1 MLAVKHIHIKKM
13 SVILNCVKV
22 GNKLRIRIISPNYFN
37 EHNCRFP
44 RAIRIEN
51 TLYEVPAADV
61 TLITHGGNNK
71 AFYRIKRSNICIVRD
86 DDPPITPATDFKVF
100 QDYEEDDCAICLS
113 ERKHYVFGPCGHFYV
128 CRSCVNQLKLCP
140 ICRSNIDFKVDFHT
154 LKN

>member
-1 MLAVKHIHIKKM
+1 M
-13 SVILNCVKV
+13 SVILECVKV
-22 GNKLRIRIISPNYFN
+22 GNKLRVRIISPNYFN
-37 EHNCRFP
+37 DHNCQFP

-61 TLITHGGNNK
+61 TLVTNGRNK

-86 DDPPITPATDFKVF
+86 VPTPTRDFKVF
-100 QDYEEDDCAICLS
+100 QDCEEDDCAICLS
-113 ERKHYVFGPCGHFYV
+113 EQKHYVFGPCGHFYM
-128 CRSCVNQLKLCP
+128 CRSCANHLKLCP

>member
-1 MLAVKHIHIKKM
+1 MSAFVPRIKQRKM
-13 SVILNCVKV
+13 SVILKCVKID
-22 GNKLRIRIISPNYFN
+22 NKLRIRIISPNYFN
-37 EHNCRFP
+37 DHNCQFP

-51 TLYEVPAADV
+51 ALYEVPSADV
-61 TLITHGGNNK
+61 TLITRGGNK

-86 DDPPITPATDFKVF
+86 DPADTPARDFKVF
-100 QDYEEDDCAICLS
+100 QDYEVDDCVICLS

-140 ICRSNIDFKVDFHT
+140 ICRANIDFKVDFHT